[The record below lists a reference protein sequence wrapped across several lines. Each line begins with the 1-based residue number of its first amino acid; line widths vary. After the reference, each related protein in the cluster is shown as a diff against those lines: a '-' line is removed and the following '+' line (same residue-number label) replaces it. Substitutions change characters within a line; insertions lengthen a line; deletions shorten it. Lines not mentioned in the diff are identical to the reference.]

1 MLRVVVLISGAGSN
15 LLAFLED
22 CTAGKVPAAVVAVGS
37 DVNAPGL
44 DHARREG
51 IPTFVEPLAMGEDR
65 DAWGKRL
72 AAAIESFTPDL
83 IILSGFMKLLPA
95 SFVEHFAPMILNT
108 HPAYLPEFPG
118 AHAVRDALESGA
130 TETGASVIVVDA
142 GMDTGPILAQSRVPI
157 RKDDTESTLHDRIK
171 VVERELLSAVVRDIA
186 SREDAIEGN

>member
-65 DAWGKRL
+65 DAWGQRL
-72 AAAIESFTPDL
+72 GATIESFTPDL
-83 IILSGFMKLLPA
+83 VILSGFMKLLPA
-95 SFVEHFAPMILNT
+95 SFVERFAPMILNT

-118 AHAVRDALESGA
+118 AHAVRDALRAGA
-130 TETGASVIVVDA
+130 AETGASVIVVDA

-157 RKDDTESTLHDRIK
+157 RKDDTESTLHERIK
-171 VVERELLSAVVRDIA
+171 TVERELLSALVRDIA

>member
-22 CTAGKVPAAVVAVGS
+22 CTAGNVPAAVVAVGS

-65 DAWGKRL
+65 DAWGERL
-72 AAAIESFTPDL
+72 ATAIESFTPDL
-83 IILSGFMKLLPA
+83 VILSGFMKLLPA
-95 SFVEHFAPMILNT
+95 SFVERFAPMILNT

-118 AHAVRDALESGA
+118 AHAVRDALRAGA
-130 TETGASVIVVDA
+130 EETGASIIVVDA
-142 GMDTGPILAQSRVPI
+142 GIDTGPILAQSRVPI
-157 RKDDTESTLHDRIK
+157 HDDDTESTLHDRIK
-171 VVERELLSAVVRDIA
+171 IVERKLLSAVVRDIA